1 MDTAITEA
9 LQALGLAAV
18 ATIILGPPVLAVLRR
33 LKAGQTIRS
42 DGPRSH
48 LAKTGTPTMGGVLFL
63 IGLTAATLILAPPSP
78 LTLSALILTW
88 GYALIGLVDD
98 GLKVILHRPLG
109 LMARQKLGGQVLLGL
124 AAGVAAMLWLGR
136 GSVVQ
141 VPVTGW
147 RWDLGWYYPL
157 LAALLLVAASNAVN
171 LTDGLDGLAV
181 GITFWVALAYGFLAL
196 TLGQREMVTFAMA
209 LAGGCLGFLVYNF
222 HPARVF
228 MGDTGSLAL
237 GAAIGFL
244 AIMTR
249 TELVLPVLGGV
260 YVLEVLSVILQ
271 VAFFRLTGRR
281 LFRMSPL
288 HHHFELGGWPESR
301 VVLCFWGLAIVL
313 ALAGLYLMT
322 I

>member
-1 MDTAITEA
+1 MGTAITEVLPA
-9 LQALGLAAV
+9 LVLAAAV
-18 ATIILGPPVLAVLRR
+18 TVILGPPVLALLRR
-33 LKAGQTIRS
+33 LKAGQAIRS

-48 LAKTGTPTMGGVLFL
+48 LAKSGTPTMGGVLFL
-63 IGLTAATLILAPPSP
+63 IGLTAATLILAPFSP

-98 GLKVILHRPLG
+98 GLKVVLHRPLG
-109 LMARQKLGGQVLLGL
+109 LLARQKLGGQVFLGL

-136 GSVVQ
+136 GSIVQ

-171 LTDGLDGLAV
+171 LTDGLDGLAA

-196 TLGQREMVTFAMA
+196 TLGQREMVIFAMA

-244 AIMTR
+244 AMMTR
-249 TELVLPVLGGV
+249 TELVLPILGGV

-271 VAFFRLTGRR
+271 VASFRLTGRR

-288 HHHFELGGWPESR
+288 HHHFELGGWSENR
-301 VVLCFWGLAIVL
+301 VVFCFWGLAIVL
-313 ALAGLYLMT
+313 ALAGIYIMT

>member
-1 MDTAITEA
+1 MIEA
-9 LQALGLAAV
+9 LKPLVLAAV
-18 ATIILGPPVLAVLRR
+18 VTLILGPPVLAFLRR
-33 LKAGQTIRS
+33 LKAGQTVRS

-48 LAKTGTPTMGGVLFL
+48 LAKAGTPTMGGVLFL
-63 IGLTAATLILAPPSP
+63 IGLTVSTLVLAPPSP
-78 LTLSALILTW
+78 LTLSTLILTW

-124 AAGVAAMLWLGR
+124 VAGVAAMLWLGR
-136 GSVVQ
+136 GSVIQ

-147 RWDLGWYYPL
+147 HWDLGWYYPL
-157 LAALLLVAASNAVN
+157 LAALLLVATTNAVN
-171 LTDGLDGLAV
+171 LTDGLDGLAA
-181 GITFWVALAYGFLAL
+181 GITLWVALAYGILAL
-196 TLGQREMVTFAMA
+196 TLGQGELVTFAMA

-260 YVLEVLSVILQ
+260 YVLETLSVILQ
-271 VAFFRLTGRR
+271 VVSFRLTGRR

-301 VVLCFWGLAIVL
+301 VVLFFWALAIIM
-313 ALAGLYLMT
+313 ALAGLYLLT

>member
-1 MDTAITEA
+1 MIEA
-9 LQALGLAAV
+9 LKPLVLAAV
-18 ATIILGPPVLAVLRR
+18 VTVALGPPVITFLRR
-33 LKAGQTIRS
+33 LKAGQTVRN

-48 LAKTGTPTMGGVLFL
+48 LVKAGTPTMGGVLFL
-63 IGLTAATLILAPPSP
+63 IGLTVSTLVLAPPSP
-78 LTLSALILTW
+78 LTMSTLILTW

-124 AAGVAAMLWLGR
+124 AAGAAAMLWLGR
-136 GSVVQ
+136 GSVIQ

-147 RWDLGWYYPL
+147 RWDVGWYYPL
-157 LAALLLVAASNAVN
+157 LAALLLVATTNAVN
-171 LTDGLDGLAV
+171 LTDGLDGLAA
-181 GITFWVALAYGFLAL
+181 GITLWVALAYGILAL
-196 TLGQREMVTFAMA
+196 ALGQGELVTFAMA

-260 YVLEVLSVILQ
+260 YVLETLSVILQ
-271 VAFFRLTGRR
+271 VASFRLTGRR

-301 VVLCFWGLAIVL
+301 VVLFFWALAIIL
-313 ALAGLYLMT
+313 ALAGLYLF
-322 I
+322 II

>member
-1 MDTAITEA
+1 MIEA
-9 LQALGLAAV
+9 LKPLVLAAV
-18 ATIILGPPVLAVLRR
+18 VTLILGPPVLVFLRR
-33 LKAGQTIRS
+33 LKAGQTVRS

-48 LAKTGTPTMGGVLFL
+48 LAKAGTPTMGGVLFL
-63 IGLTAATLILAPPSP
+63 IGLTVSTLVLAPPSP
-78 LTLSALILTW
+78 LTLSTLILTW

-124 AAGVAAMLWLGR
+124 VAGVAAMLWLGR
-136 GSVVQ
+136 GSVIQ

-157 LAALLLVAASNAVN
+157 LAALLLVATTNAVN
-171 LTDGLDGLAV
+171 LTDGLDGLAA
-181 GITFWVALAYGFLAL
+181 GITLWVALAYGILAL
-196 TLGQREMVTFAMA
+196 TLGQGELVTFAMA

-260 YVLEVLSVILQ
+260 YVLETLSVILQ
-271 VAFFRLTGRR
+271 VVSFRLTGRR

-301 VVLCFWGLAIVL
+301 VVLFFWALAIIM
-313 ALAGLYLMT
+313 ALAGLYLLT

>member
-1 MDTAITEA
+1 MIEA
-9 LQALGLAAV
+9 LKPLVLAAV
-18 ATIILGPPVLAVLRR
+18 VTLILGPPVLAFLRR
-33 LKAGQTIRS
+33 LKAGQTVRS

-48 LAKTGTPTMGGVLFL
+48 LAKAGTPTMGGVLFL
-63 IGLTAATLILAPPSP
+63 IGLTVSTLVLAPPSP
-78 LTLSALILTW
+78 LTLSTLILTW

-109 LMARQKLGGQVLLGL
+109 LMARQKLGGQVILGL
-124 AAGVAAMLWLGR
+124 VAGVAAMLWLGR
-136 GSVVQ
+136 GSVIQ

-157 LAALLLVAASNAVN
+157 LAALLLVATTNAVN
-171 LTDGLDGLAV
+171 LTDGLDGLAA
-181 GITFWVALAYGFLAL
+181 GITLWVALAYGILAL
-196 TLGQREMVTFAMA
+196 TLGQGELVTFAMA

-260 YVLEVLSVILQ
+260 YVLETLSVILQ
-271 VAFFRLTGRR
+271 VVSFRLTGRR

-301 VVLCFWGLAIVL
+301 VVLFFWALAIIM
-313 ALAGLYLMT
+313 ALAGLYLLT

>member
-1 MDTAITEA
+1 MGTAITEA
-9 LQALGLAAV
+9 LQALVLAAAV
-18 ATIILGPPVLAVLRR
+18 TVILGPPVLALLRR
-33 LKAGQTIRS
+33 LKAGQAIRS

-48 LAKTGTPTMGGVLFL
+48 LAKSGTPTMGGVLFL
-63 IGLTAATLILAPPSP
+63 IGLTVATLILAPSSP

-98 GLKVILHRPLG
+98 GLKVVLRRPLG
-109 LMARQKLGGQVLLGL
+109 LLARQKLGGQVLLGL
-124 AAGVAAMLWLGR
+124 AAGVVAMLWLGR

-171 LTDGLDGLAV
+171 LTDGLDGLAA

-196 TLGQREMVTFAMA
+196 TLGQREMVIFAMA

-249 TELVLPVLGGV
+249 TELVLPILGGV

-271 VAFFRLTGRR
+271 VVSFRLTGRR

-288 HHHFELGGWPESR
+288 HHHFELGGWSENR
-301 VVLCFWGLAIVL
+301 VVFCFWGLAIVL
-313 ALAGLYLMT
+313 ALAGIYIMT

>member
-1 MDTAITEA
+1 MDAAMSKA
-9 LQALGLAAV
+9 LQALVLAAV
-18 ATIILGPPVLAVLRR
+18 VTIILGPPVLALLRR
-33 LKAGQTIRS
+33 LKAGQAVRS

-48 LAKTGTPTMGGVLFL
+48 LAKSGTPTMGGVLFL
-63 IGLTAATLILAPPSP
+63 TGMTAATLILAPPSP

-109 LMARQKLGGQVLLGL
+109 LLARQKLGGQVLLGL
-124 AAGVAAMLWLGR
+124 AAGVAAMLWLDR

-141 VPVTGW
+141 VPLTGW

-157 LAALLLVAASNAVN
+157 LAALLLVATTNAVN
-171 LTDGLDGLAV
+171 LTDGLDGLAA
-181 GITFWVALAYGFLAL
+181 GITFWVALAYGFLSLA
-196 TLGQREMVTFAMA
+196 LGQREMVTFAMA

-249 TELVLPVLGGV
+249 TELVLPILGGV
-260 YVLEVLSVILQ
+260 YVLEALSVILQ
-271 VAFFRLTGRR
+271 VVSFRLTGRR

-288 HHHFELGGWPESR
+288 HHHFELGGWPENR
-301 VVLCFWGLAIVL
+301 VVFFFWGLAIVL
-313 ALAGLYLMT
+313 ALAGIYIMT

>member
-1 MDTAITEA
+1 MGTAITEA
-9 LQALGLAAV
+9 LQALVLAAAV
-18 ATIILGPPVLAVLRR
+18 TVILGPPVLALLRR
-33 LKAGQTIRS
+33 LKAGQAIRS

-48 LAKTGTPTMGGVLFL
+48 LAKSGTPTMGGVLFL
-63 IGLTAATLILAPPSP
+63 IGLTVATLILAPSSP

-98 GLKVILHRPLG
+98 GLKVVLRRPLG
-109 LMARQKLGGQVLLGL
+109 LLARQKMGGQVLLGL
-124 AAGVAAMLWLGR
+124 AAGVVAMLWLGR

-171 LTDGLDGLAV
+171 LTDGLDGLAA

-196 TLGQREMVTFAMA
+196 TLGQREMVVFAMA

-249 TELVLPVLGGV
+249 TELVLPILGGV

-271 VAFFRLTGRR
+271 VVSFRLTGRR

-288 HHHFELGGWPESR
+288 HHHFELGGWSENR
-301 VVLCFWGLAIVL
+301 VVFCFWGLAIVL
-313 ALAGLYLMT
+313 ALAGIYIMT